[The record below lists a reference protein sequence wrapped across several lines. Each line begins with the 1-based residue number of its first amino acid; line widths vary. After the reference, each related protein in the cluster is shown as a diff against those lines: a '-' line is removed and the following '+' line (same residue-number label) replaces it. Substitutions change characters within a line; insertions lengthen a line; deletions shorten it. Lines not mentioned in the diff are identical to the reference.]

1 MEGIEEPPDVSEKDD
16 KFLGKLWANIDSL
29 PPADNWFADKANEL
43 RKQEEIDNA
52 IIDGL
57 ELSNVDSEPRNASG
71 EWTAG
76 KAAKKSA
83 HDTAKK
89 QARQAY
95 VAGRMQHDART
106 APGLVTVGNVNL
118 LNRPQVPNA
127 DGSISTVRSMS
138 INIDG
143 KEVLIPTVSAI
154 QNRVLTDE
162 EAIAE
167 YRQTGQHLGVFNS
180 PQAATQYANR
190 LHKHQEEFYSD

>member
-1 MEGIEEPPDVSEKDD
+1 
-16 KFLGKLWANIDSL
+16 
-29 PPADNWFADKANEL
+29 
-43 RKQEEIDNA
+43 
-52 IIDGL
+52 
-57 ELSNVDSEPRNASG
+57 
-71 EWTAG
+71 
-76 KAAKKSA
+76 
-83 HDTAKK
+83 
-89 QARQAY
+89 
-95 VAGRMQHDART
+95 
-106 APGLVTVGNVNL
+106 
-118 LNRPQVPNA
+118 
-127 DGSISTVRSMS
+127 MS